1 MHAEARSWHR
11 WPPYMLRQSFS
22 LTLEV
27 PNSVHLAIRL
37 ALDALCLLSSQ
48 IAGWLGWGYEL
59 WPSCIWGKLFIWWV
73 ISPGQDIQLLK
84 HFTSPNSWES
94 GSKGK
99 KSLLNW
105 QRKSGNIISCH
116 SQSGNLIL
124 FGGREREAAVVTS
137 EIFILRLILL
147 RGDRQSTSPGRIG
160 TPCRQPTLKTGPQQ
174 FLHITWQKTQNTSFS
189 CPFHIF
195 FYSS

>member
-27 PNSVHLAIRL
+27 PNSVHLAIWL

-48 IAGWLGWGYEL
+48 IAGRLGWGYKL
-59 WPSCIWGKLFIWWV
+59 WPSCIWGKLFICWV
-73 ISPGQDIQLLK
+73 ISPGQDIQFLK

-99 KSLLNW
+99 KYHCLTT
-105 QRKSGNIISCH
+105 KG
-116 SQSGNLIL
+116 SQAIL
-124 FGGREREAAVVTS
+124 FLVTPNQVILFYLGVGRGKQLLLPWNLHFKISLVEGWQAVNITRKNRNS
-137 EIFILRLILL
+137 MQTTQLEDWSPTILTYCLAE
-147 RGDRQSTSPGRIG
+147 
-160 TPCRQPTLKTGPQQ
+160 
-174 FLHITWQKTQNTSFS
+174 NTKYEF
-189 CPFHIF
+189 
-195 FYSS
+195 